1 MGITMGSTIDAFRQ
15 IALQPSGAFT
25 DLGAKRGV
33 SVLWKAIRGKDV
45 QSVFHRNTAR
55 KAGHSAVSSALNQG
69 QFTDDFAGL
78 RDLLATARKC
88 KGQYKENPITDQLYR
103 VALFDAAWNNTIGK
117 NKRALRQWDVQNKT
131 MRHDRVRSALRQL
144 FARSETNSV
153 DKALGGIARY
163 GYLPRFEA
171 GPNSTRTRRSQDVA
185 DDLRP
190 FTEMPNGVYAQR
202 GTNYREYDTEAKQLL
217 APTTVDVRECF
228 SIEPADGA
236 IAVSF
241 SSGKLDACRQLN
253 QDLLSDPQAVEL
265 PDGAYG
271 FIVKDCGSD
280 FYIKAAAPTDGEW
293 HIKAFVPPT
302 ATADGGFHDLAD
314 HKLGI
319 TLPKDTLIVAVSTEA
334 AAAIRRYGPIPPE
347 TMSKILVSKNP
358 AGDLQA
364 VLSEMAVRSTKATI
378 ERKRVGLR
386 DLEQLGYLFKQVPP
400 GKVHKSPLRV
410 EQLNNVLAGIDAV
423 EVPAD
428 ASEADFQTMLQ
439 FFYDY
444 MELLR
449 ECLTRPIGGDMLI
462 LVMSPEQAL
471 PSRTPAPPPPIEGTD
486 DDEYLFSDEA
496 LHDGGTVLK
505 LKKPNTTPPPDDKGK
520 ERETE
525 TVASSE
531 ESLPENDI
539 MDFDLAHYV

>member
-1 MGITMGSTIDAFRQ
+1 LPR
-15 IALQPSGAFT
+15 
-25 DLGAKRGV
+25 
-33 SVLWKAIRGKDV
+33 SV
-45 QSVFHRNTAR
+45 Q
-55 KAGHSAVSSALNQG
+55 AG
-69 QFTDDFAGL
+69 
-78 RDLLATARKC
+78 
-88 KGQYKENPITDQLYR
+88 PITDQLYR
-103 VALFDAAWNNTIGK
+103 VAQFDAAWNNTIGK

-153 DKALGGIARY
+153 DKALGGIASY

-202 GTNYREYDTEAKQLL
+202 GTNYREYDTVAKRFL
-217 APTTVDVRECF
+217 APSTVPVQECF

-241 SSGKLDACRQLN
+241 SSGKLHACRQLN

-334 AAAIRRYGPIPPE
+334 AAAIRRYGPIPTE
-347 TMSKILVSKNP
+347 TMSKILVSENP
-358 AGDLQA
+358 ARDLQD

-378 ERKRVGLR
+378 ERKRVGLS
-386 DLEQLGYLFKQVPP
+386 DLEQLGYLFKQVQP
-400 GKVHKSPLRV
+400 GNVHKSPLRV

-423 EVPAD
+423 KPVPED
-428 ASEADFQTMLQ
+428 ASEEDFQRMLQ
-439 FFYDY
+439 YFHDN
-444 MELLR
+444 MNDLR
-449 ECLTRPIGGDMLI
+449 ERLTRPIGGDMLI
-462 LVMSPEQAL
+462 FVMSPEQAL
-471 PSRTPAPPPPIEGTD
+471 PSNAPAPILEQT
-486 DDEYLFSDEA
+486 EENAFLLNENA
-496 LHDGGTVLK
+496 LHEGGPVLQFRSQ
-505 LKKPNTTPPPDDKGK
+505 NTPSSIDED
-520 ERETE
+520 REVE
-525 TVASSE
+525 EVKVSSSE
-531 ESLPENDI
+531 SD
-539 MDFDLAHYV
+539 DWGFDLNNYV